1 MQLLDSIK
9 VSALT
14 NYQMDESLQHLVM
27 IMIIKDNG
35 SSYIVLKSMSN
46 PVVTPGITFLI
57 ELAELS
63 TVDYPPEEI

>member
-1 MQLLDSIK
+1 
-9 VSALT
+9 
-14 NYQMDESLQHLVM
+14 MDESLQHLVM